1 MEFCPISRGFSNPK
15 VFLIVIQGEAL
26 HISQSYSMKQ
36 IKSFP
41 PELWPQTWPSWL
53 DQQLHQEEQRPLQFQ
68 PKSSQDLRKI
78 WTAKKCKLKDDN
90 IESGNN
96 LNATTVSQF
105 IKK

>member
-1 MEFCPISRGFSNPK
+1 MELCPISSAFSNPK

-53 DQQLHQEEQRPLQFQ
+53 GQQLHQEEQRPLQFQ

-78 WTAKKCKLKDDN
+78 WTAK
-90 IESGNN
+90 
-96 LNATTVSQF
+96 NAS
-105 IKK
+105 